1 LLVVERGDLPVGFV
15 STLPTRDGLGV
26 LNLLQVAPE
35 AQGAGV
41 GRVLAES
48 ALHAL
53 AQQGFSNVEV
63 HVDAANGVACALYA
77 QLGFVTTRVD
87 VVHER
92 GP

>member
-1 LLVVERGDLPVGFV
+1 VGFV
-15 STLPTRDGLGV
+15 STLPTREALGV

-35 AQGAGV
+35 VQGAGV
-41 GRVLAES
+41 GRVLAEA

-53 AQQGFSNVEV
+53 AQQGFAQVQV
-63 HVDAANGVACALYA
+63 HVDAANVVACALYTHV
-77 QLGFVTTRVD
+77 GFVTTRID